1 MQARSQPLLIAMSL
15 SPTVWI
21 AGALCAV
28 TAALV
33 LPRLQQPSPTATPN
47 ANPTA
52 TAAGTGAA
60 CKSIEAAQL
69 ELLLDDNQQGAVAD
83 FKARA
88 EQLVAEGRCVVEG
101 GWSNRRQSFFYALDT
116 NGDPARREYRWY
128 TREQLK
134 P

>member
-1 MQARSQPLLIAMSL
+1 MSL

-21 AGALCAV
+21 AGALCVV

-33 LPRLQQPSPTATPN
+33 LPRLQQPSSATTSTAP
-47 ANPTA
+47 
-52 TAAGTGAA
+52 AAATGAA

-69 ELLLDDNQQGAVAD
+69 ELLLDDNRQEAMAD

-88 EQLVAEGRCVVEG
+88 GQLVAEGRCVVEG

-116 NGDPARREYRWY
+116 NGDPAQREYRWY